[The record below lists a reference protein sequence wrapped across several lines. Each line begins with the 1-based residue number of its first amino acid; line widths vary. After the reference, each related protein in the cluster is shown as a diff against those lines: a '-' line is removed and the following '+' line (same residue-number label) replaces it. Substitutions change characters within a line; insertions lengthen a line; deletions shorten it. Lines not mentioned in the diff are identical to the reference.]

1 MRYIFGVNK
10 TSDINV
16 LYSVCDTNLYLI
28 MRHVFGDINAYDT
41 NISFIQLALSCIS
54 CCYYSITSSD
64 TPTTGQHCGHLCLR
78 PEHLHAEINL
88 MAESQKQLARECAQ
102 LSFNRSSTAAL
113 INIRDGLGM
122 EKINWKDSQID
133 NLRKVESQEFSDLSA
148 EASSADK
155 LVATFEKRDD
165 VNFLYV
171 TYRKDEGMMMMTQKE
186 RKQVKDI
193 RNGVDLK
200 DETVE
205 LDKLYEANRLSGDSY
220 I

>member
-1 MRYIFGVNK
+1 
-10 TSDINV
+10 
-16 LYSVCDTNLYLI
+16 
-28 MRHVFGDINAYDT
+28 
-41 NISFIQLALSCIS
+41 
-54 CCYYSITSSD
+54 
-64 TPTTGQHCGHLCLR
+64 
-78 PEHLHAEINL
+78 

-102 LSFNRSSTAAL
+102 LSFNSSSTAAL

-133 NLRKVESQEFSDLSA
+133 NLRKVEKQEFTDLSA

-155 LVATFEKRDD
+155 LVETFEKRDD

>member
-1 MRYIFGVNK
+1 
-10 TSDINV
+10 
-16 LYSVCDTNLYLI
+16 
-28 MRHVFGDINAYDT
+28 
-41 NISFIQLALSCIS
+41 
-54 CCYYSITSSD
+54 
-64 TPTTGQHCGHLCLR
+64 
-78 PEHLHAEINL
+78 

-102 LSFNRSSTAAL
+102 LSFNSSSTAAL